1 MSSVSLATSWRLL
14 LHNRLG
20 MFGLS
25 LLVLFSA
32 LALLVPWL
40 PLPDPNIT
48 DPTNRLLR
56 PLADGHWLGTDS
68 LGRDELS
75 RLAWGLRMSLVV
87 GLSATLIAAV
97 VGSLIGLVAGFAG
110 GRTDSVLMRG
120 IDMLMAFPYILLALA
135 IVAVLGPGLI
145 NALYAIAIVNIPFFA
160 RNVRGITLGLA
171 EREFVDAARLSG
183 ASPTRVLF
191 GEILPNVLPVIVI
204 TISTTLGW
212 MILETAGLSFLG
224 LGAQPPQADL
234 GSMLGEGRKLMFIAP
249 HVTVLPGLVI
259 FVLVMAINLTGDALR
274 DVLDPRLRAGVLGRP
289 APRTQIRMPASPKIE
304 LAESE
309 IANAAAENRPA
320 PLLQVQGLQTSITQG
335 VREYP
340 AVQDISFE
348 LAHGECLGLV
358 GESGSGK
365 TLTALSLTGLV
376 ASPPGVITGGV
387 ANFEGRNLFS
397 LDDEAIRQLRGGA
410 IAHVFQDSLSA
421 LHPLFTVGDQLIEAI
436 QAHQPLNRQQA
447 RQLAIEL
454 LERVR
459 IPQPAQRLSAY
470 PSALSGGMRQR
481 LSIAMALANQPKLI
495 IADEPTTAL
504 DVTVQAQ
511 VLHQFDQLR
520 REFETAVL
528 FITHDFAVVA
538 QIADRVAV
546 MYAGRIVENGVT
558 ADVMSQPAHPYTR
571 MLLDCVPQL
580 GTPGREIQA
589 IPGQP
594 PVLSDP
600 LPGCAFAPR
609 CPYAQDKCHADEPAL
624 TQLENSQR
632 QVRCHFP
639 LTEGDA

>member
-1 MSSVSLATSWRLL
+1 MSTASYATSWRLL
-14 LHNRLG
+14 RHNRLG
-20 MFGLS
+20 MVGLS
-25 LLVLFSA
+25 LLLLCA
-32 LALLVPWL
+32 LLALIVPWL
-40 PLPDPNIT
+40 PLSDPNIT
-48 DPTNRLLR
+48 APAQRLLR
-56 PLADGHWLGTDS
+56 PLAEIHWLGTDS

-75 RLAWGLRMSLVV
+75 RLAWGLRVSLAV

-160 RNVRGITLGLA
+160 RNVRGVTLGLA
-171 EREFVDAARLSG
+171 GREFVDAARLSG
-183 ASPTRVLF
+183 QSPTRVLF
-191 GEILPNVLPVIVI
+191 TEILPNVMPVIVI
-204 TISTTLGW
+204 TVSTTLGW

-234 GSMLGEGRKLMFIAP
+234 GSMLGEGRKLMYIAP

-289 APRTQIRMPASPKIE
+289 APRTRIRRISFANNTKNKPADK
-304 LAESE
+304 
-309 IANAAAENRPA
+309 
-320 PLLQVQGLQTSITQG
+320 LLQVNGLETCIAQGDS
-335 VREYP
+335 EFP
-340 AVQDISFE
+340 AVNDVSFE
-348 LAHGECLGLV
+348 LAQGECLGLV

-365 TLTALSLTGLV
+365 TITALSLTGLV

-387 ANFEGRNLFS
+387 ALFEGRDLFA
-397 LDDEAIRQLRGGA
+397 LDDEQIRQFRGGA

-421 LHPLFTVGDQLIEAI
+421 LHPLLTGGDQLIEAI
-436 QAHQPLNRQQA
+436 RAHQALNRQQA
-447 RQLAIEL
+447 RQLAIEM
-454 LERVR
+454 LERVQ
-459 IPQPAQRLSAY
+459 IPQPAQRLKAY
-470 PSALSGGMRQR
+470 PQELSGGMRQR

-511 VLHQFDQLR
+511 VLKQFDQLR
-520 REFETAVL
+520 REYETAVL

-538 QIADRVAV
+538 QIADKVAV

-558 ADVMSQPAHPYTR
+558 VDVMNKPAHPYTR

-580 GTPGREIQA
+580 GSPDREIQA

-594 PVLSDP
+594 PVLSEP

-609 CPYAQDKCHADEPAL
+609 CPHAQQTCHVDEPET
-624 TQLENSQR
+624 TQLTETR

-639 LTEGDA
+639 LTEGA

>member
-1 MSSVSLATSWRLL
+1 MSTVTLGTSWRLL
-14 LHNRLG
+14 RHNHLG

-25 LLVLFSA
+25 LLVFFAA

-40 PLPDPNIT
+40 PLHDPNIT
-48 DPTNRLLR
+48 DPAQRLLR
-56 PLADGHWLGTDS
+56 PLEQASHWLGTDS

-75 RLAWGLRMSLVV
+75 RLAWGLRVSLVV

-97 VGSLIGLVAGFAG
+97 IGSLIGLVAGFAG
-110 GRTDSVLMRG
+110 GRTDNIMMRG
-120 IDMLMAFPYILLALA
+120 IDMLMSFPYILLALA

-160 RNVRGITLGLA
+160 RNVRGVTLGLA

-183 ASPTRVLF
+183 KSPSRILF
-191 GEILPNVLPVIVI
+191 TEILPNVMPVIVI

-234 GSMLGEGRKLMFIAP
+234 GSMLGEGRKLMYVAP

-289 APRTQIRMPASPKIE
+289 APRTQIRTKINSDFDSKTE
-304 LAESE
+304 P
-309 IANAAAENRPA
+309 NN
-320 PLLQVQGLQTSITQG
+320 PLLRVQGLQTSITQG
-335 VREYP
+335 VDEYP
-340 AVQDISFE
+340 AVQEVSFE
-348 LAHGECLGLV
+348 LAQGECLGLV

-387 ANFEGRNLFS
+387 AHFEGRNLFT
-397 LDDEAIRQLRGGA
+397 LNDEQIRQLRGGA

-436 QAHQPLNRQQA
+436 QAHQALSRKQA
-447 RQLAIEL
+447 RELAIKL

-520 REFETAVL
+520 REYNTAVL
-528 FITHDFAVVA
+528 FITHDFAVVS

-546 MYAGRIVENGVT
+546 MYAGRIVESGVT
-558 ADVMSQPAHPYTR
+558 ADVMNTPAHPYTR

-589 IPGQP
+589 IPGHP
-594 PVLSDP
+594 PVLSEP
-600 LPGCAFAPR
+600 QPGCAFASR
-609 CPYAQDKCHADEPAL
+609 CAYAQEKCYANEPVL
-624 TQLENSQR
+624 SQLESER
-632 QVRCHFP
+632 QVRCYFPLTDSRTKP
-639 LTEGDA
+639 LTEGS

>member
-1 MSSVSLATSWRLL
+1 MSAASFSTSLRLL
-14 LHNRLG
+14 RHNRLG

-25 LLVLFSA
+25 LLLIFAV
-32 LALLVPWL
+32 LALVVPWL

-48 DPTNRLLR
+48 DPAQRLLR
-56 PLADGHWLGTDS
+56 PLAETHWLGTDA

-75 RLAWGLRMSLVV
+75 RLAWGLRVSLAV

-97 VGSLIGLVAGFAG
+97 IGSLIGLVAGFAG
-110 GRTDSVLMRG
+110 GRTESLLMRG

-160 RNVRGITLGLA
+160 RNVRGVTLGLA
-171 EREFVDAARLSG
+171 GREFVDAARLSG
-183 ASPTRVLF
+183 ESPTRVLF
-191 GEILPNVLPVIVI
+191 SEILPNVMPVIVI
-204 TISTTLGW
+204 TVSTTLGW

-234 GSMLGEGRKLMFIAP
+234 GSMLGVGRKLMYVAP

-259 FVLVMAINLTGDALR
+259 FALVMAINLTGDALR

-289 APRTQIRMPASPKIE
+289 APRTQIRIATTAKTDGETTPAT
-304 LAESE
+304 
-309 IANAAAENRPA
+309 
-320 PLLQVQGLQTSITQG
+320 LLRVQGLETCITQG

-340 AVQDISFE
+340 AVQDVSFE
-348 LAHGECLGLV
+348 LGHGECLGLV

-376 ASPPGVITGGV
+376 ASPPGVITGGL
-387 ANFEGRNLFS
+387 AYFEDRNLFT
-397 LDDEAIRQLRGGA
+397 LDDEQMRRLRGGA

-421 LHPLFTVGDQLIEAI
+421 LHPLMTVGDQLIEAI
-436 QAHQPLNRQQA
+436 QAHQSLNRQQA
-447 RQLAIEL
+447 RQLAVEL
-454 LERVR
+454 LERVN

-470 PSALSGGMRQR
+470 PQALSGGMRQR

-511 VLHQFDQLR
+511 VLRQFDQLR

-546 MYAGRIVENGVT
+546 MYAGRIVENGIT
-558 ADVMSQPAHPYTR
+558 ADVMHKPAHPYTR

-580 GTPGREIQA
+580 GTPGREIHA

-594 PVLSDP
+594 PVLSEP

-609 CPYAQDKCHADEPAL
+609 CAYAQDKCHAEEPAATPL
-624 TQLENSQR
+624 GSNR

-639 LTEGDA
+639 LTEGA

>member
-1 MSSVSLATSWRLL
+1 MSVASLRTSWRLL
-14 LHNRLG
+14 RHNHLG
-20 MFGLS
+20 MIGLS
-25 LLVLFSA
+25 LLVIFA
-32 LALLVPWL
+32 VLALIVPWM
-40 PLPDPNIT
+40 PLPNPNIT
-48 DPTNRLLR
+48 DPAHRLMQ
-56 PLADGHWLGTDS
+56 PLAETHWLGTDS

-75 RLAWGLRMSLVV
+75 RLVWGLRVSLAV

-97 VGSLIGLVAGFAG
+97 IGSLIGLVAGFAG
-110 GRTDSVLMRG
+110 GRTDDVLMRG

-160 RNVRGITLGLA
+160 RNVRGVTLGLA
-171 EREFVDAARLSG
+171 GREFVDAARLSG
-183 ASPTRVLF
+183 QSSARVLF
-191 GEILPNVLPVIVI
+191 SEILPNVMPVIVI
-204 TISTTLGW
+204 TVSTTLGW

-234 GSMLGEGRKLMFIAP
+234 GSMLGEGRKLMFVAP

-259 FVLVMAINLTGDALR
+259 FALVIAINLTGDALR
-274 DVLDPRLRAGVLGRP
+274 DILDPRLRAGVLGRP
-289 APRTQIRMPASPKIE
+289 APRTQIRNTGNTRNENKTK
-304 LAESE
+304 SE
-309 IANAAAENRPA
+309 V
-320 PLLQVQGLQTSITQG
+320 LLRVHGLETSITQG
-335 VREYP
+335 TSEYP
-340 AVQDISFE
+340 AVQDVSFE
-348 LAHGECLGLV
+348 LGHSECLGLV

-376 ASPPGVITGGV
+376 ASPPGVITGG
-387 ANFEGRNLFS
+387 AAYFEGRDLFS
-397 LDDEAIRQLRGGA
+397 LDDEQIRELRGGA

-421 LHPLFTVGDQLIEAI
+421 LHPLYTVGDQLIEAI

-447 RQLAIEL
+447 QKLAIEL
-454 LERVR
+454 LQRVQ
-459 IPQPAQRLSAY
+459 IPQPARRLSAY
-470 PSALSGGMRQR
+470 PQALSGGMRQR
-481 LSIAMALANQPKLI
+481 LSIAMALANRPKLI

-511 VLHQFDQLR
+511 VLRQFDQLR
-520 REFETAVL
+520 HEFETAVL

-546 MYAGRIVENGVT
+546 MYAGRIVESGVT
-558 ADVMSQPAHPYTR
+558 AEVMSSPAHPYTR

-580 GTPGREIQA
+580 GTPDREIQA

-594 PVLSDP
+594 PVLSEP

-609 CPYAQDKCHADEPAL
+609 CAYAREKCHADEPAT
-624 TQLENSQR
+624 TQLDGNR

-639 LTEGDA
+639 LTEGT

>member
-1 MSSVSLATSWRLL
+1 MSAATFSTSWRLL
-14 LHNRLG
+14 RHNRLG

-25 LLVLFSA
+25 LLLIFAVLT
-32 LALLVPWL
+32 LLVPLL
-40 PLPDPNIT
+40 PLLDPNIT
-48 DPTNRLLR
+48 DPVHRLLR
-56 PLADGHWLGTDS
+56 PLAATHWLGTDS

-75 RLAWGLRMSLVV
+75 RLAWGLRVSLAV

-97 VGSLIGLVAGFAG
+97 IGSLIGLVAGFAG

-160 RNVRGITLGLA
+160 RNVRGVTLGLA
-171 EREFVDAARLSG
+171 GREFVDAARLSG
-183 ASPTRVLF
+183 ESPARVLF
-191 GEILPNVLPVIVI
+191 SEILPNVMPVIVI
-204 TISTTLGW
+204 TVSTTLGW

-234 GSMLGEGRKLMFIAP
+234 GSMLGEGRKLMFVAP

-259 FVLVMAINLTGDALR
+259 FILVMAINLTGDALR

-289 APRTQIRMPASPKIE
+289 APRTQIRPTTKPKTDKETQPAT
-304 LAESE
+304 
-309 IANAAAENRPA
+309 
-320 PLLQVQGLQTSITQG
+320 LLQVQGLQTSITQG

-340 AVQDISFE
+340 AVQDVSFE
-348 LAHGECLGLV
+348 LGHGECLGLV

-376 ASPPGVITGGV
+376 ASPPGVITDGI
-387 ANFEGRNLFS
+387 AKFEGRNLFT
-397 LDDEAIRQLRGGA
+397 LDDEHIRQLRGGA

-421 LHPLFTVGDQLIEAI
+421 LHPLFTIGDQLIEAI

-454 LERVR
+454 LDRVQ
-459 IPQPAQRLSAY
+459 IPQPAHRLSAY
-470 PSALSGGMRQR
+470 PQALSGGMRQR

-511 VLHQFDQLR
+511 VLRQFDQLR
-520 REFETAVL
+520 HEFETAVL

-546 MYAGRIVENGVT
+546 MYAGRIVENGIT
-558 ADVMSQPAHPYTR
+558 AEVMNTPAHPYTR

-580 GTPGREIQA
+580 GTPDREIQA

-594 PVLSDP
+594 PVLSEP
-600 LPGCAFAPR
+600 LPGCTFAPR
-609 CPYAQDKCHADEPAL
+609 CAYAQEKCHADEPAL
-624 TQLENSQR
+624 TRLESQR
-632 QVRCHFP
+632 QVRCFFP
-639 LTEGDA
+639 LTEDA

>member
-1 MSSVSLATSWRLL
+1 MSAVSLRTSWRLL
-14 LHNRLG
+14 RHNHLG
-20 MFGLS
+20 MLGLS
-25 LLVLFSA
+25 LLLLFTA

-40 PLPDPNIT
+40 PFLDPDVT
-48 DPTNRLLR
+48 DPANRLLR
-56 PLADGHWLGTDS
+56 PLAETHWLGTDS

-75 RLAWGLRMSLVV
+75 RLAWGLRVSMAV

-97 VGSLIGLVAGFAG
+97 IGSLIGLVAGFAG
-110 GRTDSVLMRG
+110 GWTDSLLMRG
-120 IDMLMAFPYILLALA
+120 IDMLMAFPYILLALS

-160 RNVRGITLGLA
+160 RNVRGVTLGLA

-183 ASPTRVLF
+183 ESPTRVLF
-191 GEILPNVLPVIVI
+191 SEILPNVMPVIVI

-234 GSMLGEGRKLMFIAP
+234 GSMLGDGRKLMFVAP

-289 APRTQIRMPASPKIE
+289 APRTQIRN
-304 LAESE
+304 AEDF
-309 IANAAAENRPA
+309 NDAAEIKPA

-335 VREYP
+335 VLEYP
-340 AVQDISFE
+340 AVQDVSFK

-376 ASPPGVITGGV
+376 ASPPGVISGG
-387 ANFEGRNLFS
+387 AAYFEGRNLFT
-397 LDDEAIRQLRGGA
+397 LNDDEIRELRGGA

-436 QAHQPLNRQQA
+436 QVHLPLNRQQA

-520 REFETAVL
+520 QIYKTAVL

-538 QIADRVAV
+538 QVADRVAV
-546 MYAGRIVENGVT
+546 MYAGRIVESGVT
-558 ADVMSQPAHPYTR
+558 ADVMNTPAHPYTR

-580 GTPGREIQA
+580 GTPGRDIHA

-594 PVLSDP
+594 PVLNEP
-600 LPGCAFAPR
+600 LSGCAFAPR
-609 CPYAQDKCHADEPAL
+609 CPYAQDTCHADEPGA
-624 TQLENSQR
+624 TQLEGER
-632 QVRCHFP
+632 QVRCFFP
-639 LTEGDA
+639 LTEGA